1 MVVHYIHFGTTYQS
15 HLQRACSPQSLTAE
29 DRPAMLSQNIGNQLP
44 SYITQKTARTS
55 MVLHTGP
62 IIPSFLWILQ
72 LYDTAHIHI
81 AGSVVSLA
89 AADRSSCC
97 TNIVCFC
104 IISCSTRQ
112 HSGNATPVQKA
123 TKSSYNEIR
132 PYNTTA
138 FIIFRSRKMPT

>member
-1 MVVHYIHFGTTYQS
+1 
-15 HLQRACSPQSLTAE
+15 
-29 DRPAMLSQNIGNQLP
+29 
-44 SYITQKTARTS
+44 

-97 TNIVCFC
+97 TNTVCFC

-112 HSGNATPVQKA
+112 RSGNATPVQKA
-123 TKSSYNEIR
+123 KKSSYNEIR
-132 PYNTTA
+132 PYNKPP
-138 FIIFRSRKMPT
+138 S